1 MEIQLTLLFTA
12 VVISFVS
19 IIISFFGWCGPTWT
33 QRLGLCF
40 AVLSIALG
48 VFSSDIKPDMNL
60 WVLKPYID
68 GSVIIFSLIGAVIGS
83 IGELIW
89 KLIHPQGRMR
99 AEIIKELVNT

>member
-1 MEIQLTLLFTA
+1 MEIQLSILFVA
-12 VVISFVS
+12 VVISLVA
-19 IIISFFGWCGPTWT
+19 IIFSFFGCCGPTWT

-68 GSVIIFSLIGAVIGS
+68 NCVVIFSLIGAIIGS

-89 KLIHPQGRMR
+89 KLIHPQGKTRP
-99 AEIIKELVNT
+99 EIFKEFVNS